1 MNFVGMCGVQL
12 STRTTIDLIPD
23 LRPMRAEMDH
33 IDPDSLASFLYHG
46 KDLIGLCFWQ
56 GRYIF
61 IVGETSGD
69 LPFQTFLMLPQ
80 VIYLFLANV
89 KTGQRK
95 CHDRQQVPIPMNP
108 QSR

>member
-1 MNFVGMCGVQL
+1 
-12 STRTTIDLIPD
+12 
-23 LRPMRAEMDH
+23 MRAEMDH

-95 CHDRQQVPIPMNP
+95 CHDRQQVPILVAMTSPLTSP
-108 QSR
+108 FDIC